1 VQGYNFDNRFQFLK
15 GSTPATVEFSS
26 LTSIEFRDKDEVTVA
41 LRDGTKATGT
51 LTGHDIEPIT
61 GLTGICE
68 NGVFF
73 IEPTLVR
80 AIQFDL
86 NSGAR
91 SK

>member
-1 VQGYNFDNRFQFLK
+1 M
-15 GSTPATVEFSS
+15 
-26 LTSIEFRDKDEVTVA
+26 A

-51 LTGHDIEPIT
+51 LTGHGIEPIT
-61 GLTGICE
+61 GFTGISE